1 MKEMN
6 VYVRLI
12 RVIYHQ
18 FETEVSKEARKIFA
32 NRIIKIY
39 DQIDRYILGEEED
52 DIIYTIYSQARVF
65 LQDSDFWEEPEF
77 LPLS

>member
-32 NRIIKIY
+32 NRIIEIY

-77 LPLS
+77 LPLF